1 MKCMNHLVTIRTL
14 VFVAIA
20 LSLNGSL
27 KAQNTFVGDQVELL
41 KFYDAD
47 HLLNIALPLGGIGT
61 GTVSLGGRGELRDWE
76 IMNVPGKGYSTVV
89 KGNDAPFFAI
99 YTRDEQGETKTKAL
113 LGPLYDSEYQ
123 DKEGRSVNNHGLPR
137 FRNAS
142 FSSTYP
148 FGLVKLWDAQMPV
161 KVRLVGYNPLDAS
174 FRTSVTIRSSTCSFL
189 NMFPGTA
196 HPKRVRTRRSSM
208 SLLYP
213 VRMYDLG
220 LLFSR
225 LKKG

>member
-1 MKCMNHLVTIRTL
+1 MKCINNLATL
-14 VFVAIA
+14 RILLFVAIA

-148 FGLVKLWDAQMPV
+148 FGLVKLWDEQMPV
-161 KVRLVGYNPLDAS
+161 KVRLVGYNPLIPGDADAS
-174 FRTSVTIRSSTCSFL
+174 GI
-189 NMFPGTA
+189 PIA
-196 HPKRVRTRRSSM
+196 I
-208 SLLYP
+208 
-213 VRMYDLG
+213 
-220 LLFSR
+220 
-225 LKKG
+225 